1 MRITMRLG
9 VYLCS
14 FVALL
19 FVGTAV
25 FAQPPD
31 EITFYGS
38 EESSISS
45 AVAVPAG
52 RAQYWVSGTVPPQ
65 IDEDAEGVAAY
76 GDMAT
81 QARGVF
87 ERIQTQLEEVGLGLG
102 DVIYL
107 RVYLVAEEGEVDYSS
122 FFEVYGEFFNNEEN
136 PVKVGRSTV
145 AVAGL
150 VLPGWLIEIDAL
162 AVFPESA
169 E

>member
-1 MRITMRLG
+1 MRIMSRSN
-9 VYLCS
+9 VYLYS
-14 FVALL
+14 LVALL
-19 FVGTAV
+19 SMSTVA
-25 FAQPPD
+25 FAQPP
-31 EITFYGS
+31 EEVTFYGS

-52 RAQYWVSGTVPPQ
+52 RAQYWVSGTVPPE
-65 IDEDAEGVAAY
+65 IDENAEGVAAY
-76 GDMAT
+76 GDMST

-87 ERIQTQLEEVGLGLG
+87 ERIQTQLGEVGLGLE

-122 FFEVYGEFFNNEEN
+122 FFDVYDEFFNNEEN
-136 PVKVGRSTV
+136 SVKVGRSTV

-162 AVFPESA
+162 AIFPEG

>member
-1 MRITMRLG
+1 MRAMTRS
-9 VYLCS
+9 VYLC
-14 FVALL
+14 FFAALL
-19 FVGTAV
+19 SINMGA

-31 EITFYGS
+31 EVTFYGS

-76 GDMAT
+76 GDMST

-87 ERIQTQLEEVGLGLG
+87 ERIQTQLEEVGLGLE

-107 RVYLVAEEGEVDYSS
+107 RVYLVAEEGEVDYSG
-122 FFEVYGEFFNNEEN
+122 FFDVYGEFFNNEEN
-136 PVKVGRSTV
+136 AVKVGRSTV

-162 AVFPESA
+162 AIFPESA